1 MIEPLREIAL
11 MIGLLGLLITTAGL
25 LLGAIVDV
33 IVDSFI
39 DK

>member
-11 MIGLLGLLITTAGL
+11 MIGLLGLLITAGGL
-25 LLGAIVDV
+25 LLGIIINV
-33 IVDSFI
+33 IIDAFI